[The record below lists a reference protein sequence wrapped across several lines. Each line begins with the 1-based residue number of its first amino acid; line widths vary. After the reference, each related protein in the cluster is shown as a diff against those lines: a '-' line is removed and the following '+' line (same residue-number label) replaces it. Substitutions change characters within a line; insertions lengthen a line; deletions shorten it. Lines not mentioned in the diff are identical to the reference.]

1 VFGES
6 EIIDSCED
14 KTDTLLNC
22 DPLITLLLS
31 IFRILSSCY
40 FFFQFISCFN
50 LHEIN
55 ILKFLVERGL
65 GFDVRGKRR
74 EIGLNC
80 LTLVY

>member
-14 KTDTLLNC
+14 KTDTLLNW
-22 DPLITLLLS
+22 DPLS
-31 IFRILSSCY
+31 IFRIMSSCY
-40 FFFQFISCFN
+40 FFLQFISCFN